1 MATALLSGEAL
12 TAGELA
18 KVANLSP
25 SAASPHLT
33 RLVEGGLLIVAHQ
46 GRHRYYRLADP
57 AVAKVLEAML
67 TIAPGRPIANLRA
80 EWKRNKLWA
89 ARTCYDHLAGMLGV
103 QLYDRMIARGLLSR
117 ADGALR
123 VTPVGGAFFAAMG
136 IDTEALSRGR
146 RPLLRECLDW
156 TERRHHLAGALGA
169 ALLDHLVGNGS
180 LQHDSSSR
188 AIRVSAKGMSYLRDQ
203 FGVNV
208 QDR

>member
-1 MATALLSGEAL
+1 VAIYADVSVVARLLGERARADMATALLSGEAL

-123 VTPVGGAFFAAMG
+123 VTPVGGASIPKHYHEVVGRCCANVLIGLNAA
-136 IDTEALSRGR
+136 T
-146 RPLLRECLDW
+146 
-156 TERRHHLAGALGA
+156 T
-169 ALLDHLVGNGS
+169 
-180 LQHDSSSR
+180 SR
-188 AIRVSAKGMSYLRDQ
+188 APWALHYLTTS
-203 FGVNV
+203 
-208 QDR
+208 